1 MFQFTHPVRGATIY
15 VKRNPYKADVSIHA
29 PRAGCDPYQAHH
41 IPLHR
46 GFNSRTP
53 CGVRHAT
60 NANNQA
66 TACFNSRIPCG
77 VRLTS
82 VTSTTR
88 HFNVSIHAPHA
99 GCDVRGAKACDA
111 CLVSI
116 HAPRAGCDRGV
127 RTAHRDHQVS
137 IHAPRAGCDAVI
149 RTQVEQLRKF
159 QFTHPVRGATSS
171 TTRSHTGQRSFNSR
185 TPCGVRRLHL
195 DNAFAYIEFQFT
207 HPVRG
212 AT

>member
-1 MFQFTHPVRGATIY
+1 MIP
-15 VKRNPYKADVSIHA
+15 VSIHA

-116 HAPRAGCDRGV
+116 HAPRAGCDDVETHRHTRDRGFNSRTPCGV
-127 RTAHRDHQVS
+127 RPRSPATHTSLTRFQFTHPVRGATAHTPRHRLRLYVS
-137 IHAPRAGCDAVI
+137 IHAPRAGCDN
-149 RTQVEQLRKF
+149 LL
-159 QFTHPVRGATSS
+159 G
-171 TTRSHTGQRSFNSR
+171 SR
-185 TPCGVRRLHL
+185 L
-195 DNAFAYIEFQFT
+195 
-207 HPVRG
+207 
-212 AT
+212 